1 MQNANKIL
9 VEKLSRSRIFRD
21 YRKAF
26 RGATGLPLTV
36 TPIESWGLPL
46 HGDSNANPFCS
57 LMAKRSRSC
66 AACLE
71 MQESLTNRDQNGEPI
86 TLCCF
91 AGLCDTVVPVRLG
104 DQLLGFLRTGQVFT
118 RKPTD
123 ADFDR
128 TTHKLLEWG
137 VNIDLK
143 EAEEAYFN
151 GKVLGTEQYESMIR
165 LLKVFADHLSM
176 VSNQILVREEN
187 TESPLI
193 ARARDFIDRNQ
204 TEDLSLEAVAKAV
217 NTSTFYFCKMF
228 KRATGLTFTEYLSR
242 IRVEKAKSYLINPHI
257 RISEVAFEVGFQS
270 LSQFNRVF
278 KKITGQSPSQFRVK
292 MTKSKK

>member
-1 MQNANKIL
+1 MQNADKVL

-21 YRKAF
+21 YQRAF
-26 RGATGLPLTV
+26 RGATGLPLAL
-36 TPIESWGLPL
+36 TPPQSWGLPL
-46 HGDSNANPFCS
+46 HGDRNENPFCS
-57 LMAKRSRSC
+57 LMAGRSKTC

-71 MQESLTNRDQNGEPI
+71 MQENLTNRQQNGEPVTI
-86 TLCCF
+86 SCF
-91 AGLCDTVVPVRLG
+91 AGLCDTVVPIRLG

-118 RKPTD
+118 HKPTEG
-123 ADFDR
+123 DFNN
-128 TTHKLLEWG
+128 TTRRLIDWG
-137 VNIDLK
+137 VKVDLK
-143 EAEEAYFN
+143 QMEEAYF
-151 GKVLGTEQYESMIR
+151 GSTVLGAEQYESMVT

-176 VSNQILVREEN
+176 VSNQILVEEDN

-193 ARARDFIDRNQ
+193 SRARDFIDRNQ
-204 TEDLSLEAVAKAV
+204 AEDLSLEAVAKAV

-242 IRVEKAKSYLINPHI
+242 VRVEKAKSLLLNPHI

-278 KKITGQSPSQFRVK
+278 KKITGQSPSQYRTK
-292 MTKSKK
+292 MNKGKK

>member
-1 MQNANKIL
+1 M

-21 YRKAF
+21 YQKAY
-26 RGATGLPLTV
+26 RGATGLPLAI
-36 TPIESWGLPL
+36 TPSQSWGLPL
-46 HGDSNANPFCS
+46 HGDKNENPFCA
-57 LMAKRSRSC
+57 LMAGRSKTC

-71 MQESLTNRDQNGEPI
+71 MQESLTNREHNGEPI
-86 TLCCF
+86 TLNCF
-91 AGLCDTVVPVRLG
+91 AGLCDTVVPIRLG

-118 RKPTD
+118 REPT
-123 ADFDR
+123 AESFDNATR
-128 TTHKLLEWG
+128 KLIDWG
-137 VNIDLK
+137 VKVDLK
-143 EAEEAYFN
+143 QLEEAYFSS
-151 GKVLGTEQYESMIR
+151 KILGSEQYESMVR

-176 VSNQILVREEN
+176 VSNQILVEEDN

-204 TEDLSLEAVAKAV
+204 AEDLSLESVAKAV

-242 IRVEKAKSYLINPHI
+242 IRVEKAKSLLLNPHI

-292 MTKSKK
+292 MTRGKK

>member
-1 MQNANKIL
+1 MQNPNKVL

-21 YRKAF
+21 YQKAY
-26 RGATGLPLTV
+26 RGATGLPLAI
-36 TPIESWGLPL
+36 TPSQSWGLPL
-46 HGDSNANPFCS
+46 HGDKNENPFCA
-57 LMAKRSRSC
+57 LMAGRSKTC

-71 MQESLTNRDQNGEPI
+71 MQESLTNKENNGEPI
-86 TLCCF
+86 TLTCF
-91 AGLCDTVVPVRLG
+91 AGLCDTVVPIRLG
-104 DQLLGFLRTGQVFT
+104 DQLLGFLRTGQVFNRIPTAESFDTAT
-118 RKPTD
+118 RKIID
-123 ADFDR
+123 
-128 TTHKLLEWG
+128 WG
-137 VNIDLK
+137 VKVDLK
-143 EAEEAYFN
+143 QLEEAYFST
-151 GKVLGTEQYESMIR
+151 KILGEEQYESMVR

-176 VSNQILVREEN
+176 VSNQILVEEDN

-204 TEDLSLEAVAKAV
+204 AEDLSLEAVAKAV

-242 IRVEKAKSYLINPHI
+242 IRVEKAKNLLLNPHI

-278 KKITGQSPSQFRVK
+278 KKITGQSPSHFRVK
-292 MTKSKK
+292 MTKGKK